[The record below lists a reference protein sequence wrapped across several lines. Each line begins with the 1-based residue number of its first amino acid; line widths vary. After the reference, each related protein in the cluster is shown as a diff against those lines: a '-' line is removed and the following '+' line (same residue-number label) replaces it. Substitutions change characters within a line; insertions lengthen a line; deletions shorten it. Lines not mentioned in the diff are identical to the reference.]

1 MNLCG
6 CVGCL
11 LSLGEL
17 TLTFSLK
24 VCPVA
29 VKIAPCNFQG
39 QDQQL
44 DAGSSNKHIHISI
57 YVHYKWHF
65 VAMMMHTQVG

>member
-44 DAGSSNKHIHISI
+44 DAGSSNEHIHIDDI
-57 YVHYKWHF
+57 YLFMCITSGTSW
-65 VAMMMHTQVG
+65 Q